1 MSDDQVEIDDL
12 GINSDGSAAGPRVGV
27 PELLDDAADRLN
39 LALDALVACGLAA
52 YYLDGVVGDYR
63 ADASALYEAAD
74 EIRADHRRPLR

>member
-1 MSDDQVEIDDL
+1 MSEDQVGVDDV
-12 GINSDGSAAGPRVGV
+12 GIKAGPRVGV

-39 LALDALVACGLAA
+39 LALDALVACGLAE

-74 EIRADHRRPLR
+74 EIRADHRRHLR